1 MQGGIELA
9 SNARLSNAAAGSAVI
24 YGDVVATGKNA
35 VISGGFKLE
44 GGRLVFRNVSPDARD
59 LTEML
64 SFTNAAEGYLAGV
77 SEIAVDFAS
86 WPNVSTVVICPAA
99 GLTAE
104 AARPSVSV
112 TVNGELFGRFNSSIV
127 GGNVVL
133 HLLTGRKAIIR

>member
-1 MQGGIELA
+1 MTFGARAARGSAGPWDGNGYGVSYQVADGEETKFSEETLRLSVCPDGYMQGGIELA

-24 YGDVVATGKNA
+24 FGDVVATGKNA

-86 WPNVSTVVICPAA
+86 
-99 GLTAE
+99 
-104 AARPSVSV
+104 
-112 TVNGELFGRFNSSIV
+112 
-127 GGNVVL
+127 
-133 HLLTGRKAIIR
+133 